1 MISKDDTDP
10 PMSTKKSETP
20 VPDTLLGCVV
30 FIILWCGAVF
40 VDWFFSIGIGH
51 LIRVGLGALGV
62 VSGSLAARQRTELS
76 VEVDVGEDR
85 LLEDT

>member
-10 PMSTKKSETP
+10 PMSTKKSEEMITSPSKSETP

-30 FIILWCGAVF
+30 FIILGCGAVF
-40 VDWFFSIGIGH
+40 VDWLFYGGLGH

-62 VSGSLAARQRTELS
+62 PFPLGH
-76 VEVDVGEDR
+76 
-85 LLEDT
+85 